1 MAVTDQVL
9 GEIYRRSAGD
19 MMVIVD
25 AAPVAATLGLAEDEL
40 RSALR
45 ALDLTGLIAF
55 TTDTGTGSVRMTI
68 LGIDRCR
75 QHDGQ

>member
-1 MAVTDQVL
+1 MAVTDEVL

-19 MMVIVD
+19 MAVIVD
-25 AAPVAATLGLAEDEL
+25 AAPVAAALGLEEDEL

-55 TTDTGTGSVRMTI
+55 TTDMGTGSVRITM
-68 LGIDRCR
+68 LGLDRCR
-75 QHDGQ
+75 QGHIQ